1 MTEVKAAKKEVTG
14 ARLVIVL
21 FVIAAVTALLLGLTD
36 YVTRDRIAAIKAEK
50 TAAAMQEV
58 LPADSYETVE
68 YTGADSRILG
78 VQKASG
84 GGYIV
89 SVRVPG
95 SQDMIEMLV
104 GVDESGRVSGVAIVE
119 MAETAGLGAKA
130 EDAAWRAQFVG
141 APGHVAVDKDG
152 GDIDALT
159 GATVTSRAVA
169 DGVNAALDAAAALH

>member
-1 MTEVKAAKKEVTG
+1 MTEVKTAKKEVG
-14 ARLVIVL
+14 GGRLVLVL

-36 YVTRDRIAAIKAEK
+36 YVTRDRIEAIKAEK

-58 LPADSYETVE
+58 LPADSYEPVE
-68 YTGADSRILG
+68 YSGGDSRVLG

-84 GGYIV
+84 GGSIV
-89 SVRVPG
+89 SVKVPG

-104 GVDESGRVSGVAIVE
+104 GVDGDGLVSGVAIVE

-141 APGHVAVDKDG
+141 ASGPVAVDKDG
-152 GDIDALT
+152 GEIDALT

-169 DGVNAALDAAAALH
+169 DGVNAARDAVAALH

>member
-58 LPADSYETVE
+58 LPASGYETVE

-84 GGYIV
+84 GGYI
-89 SVRVPG
+89 
-95 SQDMIEMLV
+95 
-104 GVDESGRVSGVAIVE
+104 
-119 MAETAGLGAKA
+119 
-130 EDAAWRAQFVG
+130 
-141 APGHVAVDKDG
+141 
-152 GDIDALT
+152 
-159 GATVTSRAVA
+159 
-169 DGVNAALDAAAALH
+169 